1 MKGKL
6 FTVLLVYP
14 HSTQVLQCYDNQS
27 LTEIFYKGKDGE
39 EKEQLVEIQVTSE
52 PVITIHY
59 HRCEYY
65 TTFSEWNSRYFT
77 CSGEKVLLYQ
87 AVHSCLQAKSS
98 LCVIWNTRLFTLTK
112 EIEIAQVKD
121 HPSIHVYDFG
131 LSLPKGV
138 SIAKFKPK
146 EHPDE
151 YGYNSTSMYKLKYA
165 EEILA
170 WKDLECLT
178 RDAIVKRKE
187 NLTDDYDVFVKTD
200 HQPVLYLPP
209 ALFSIYEKNM
219 AKSSETVTG
228 RNNFQ
233 QRQIVEGPRYSQT
246 TSGVANYKQNNKSK
260 TPARIIQQP
269 NGDDTNNRNTYNH
282 PNHLNNNRANPAQS
296 GGRRSIQTRNSNS
309 QQQRTTGYAQG
320 RRGNSGNRAGDGERT
335 FAPQG
340 RRKIR
345 LN

>member
-27 LTEIFYKGKDGE
+27 LAEIFYKGKDGE

-65 TTFSEWNSRYFT
+65 TTPSEWNSRYFT

-98 LCVIWNTRLFTLTK
+98 LCVIWNTRLFTFNK

-131 LSLPKGV
+131 LLLPKGV

-165 EEILA
+165 EENIT
-170 WKDLECLT
+170 WENLERLT
-178 RDAIVKRKE
+178 RNAIVKRKE

-219 AKSSETVTG
+219 AKSSETVAGKNT
-228 RNNFQ
+228 FP
-233 QRQIVEGPRYSQT
+233 QRQIAGQPRHSQT
-246 TSGVANYKQNNKSK
+246 TSGVATHMQNKPK
-260 TPARIIQQP
+260 APVRIIQQSNDNNNN
-269 NGDDTNNRNTYNH
+269 NGNNYNRSTN
-282 PNHLNNNRANPAQS
+282 LNYNRANPAPS
-296 GGRRSIQTRNSNS
+296 GGRRSIQTRNSNPQ
-309 QQQRTTGYAQG
+309 QQQRTTGYYAQG
-320 RRGNSGNRAGDGERT
+320 RGNSGNRADGGERS

-340 RRKIR
+340 RRKIV